1 MREPDIAFSMSRL
14 YRDRPEKVDER
25 AVRVDHALPQI
36 VRFSFTNVTHEI
48 VDERC
53 IAVDSR
59 EPPPK
64 VGRHLLLDAPISPTR
79 RAG

>member
-36 VRFSFTNVTHEI
+36 VRFSFTNVTHNI
-48 VDERC
+48 ADERC
-53 IAVDSR
+53 I
-59 EPPPK
+59 
-64 VGRHLLLDAPISPTR
+64 
-79 RAG
+79 